1 MASTLMQTRGQK
13 DYEDYIS
20 LLPDCLIH
28 HIFSFLPTRDVVKT
42 CILSKRWQ
50 FVWTT
55 ISDLRFSVWSYDDPF
70 VNTVLMHYKWRKTH
84 SNIDSWIHFAIDH
97 QVEEFFLNLNNCGW
111 DIWWEDYTWSP
122 LLNHCSSLIKL
133 CLRGC
138 RFSSSDGISWSSLKS
153 LSIQNVSDDVLQKIL
168 MGSPVLEHLNLI
180 GCRSV
185 KRIQSR
191 SLRELVIDACW
202 ADYPLE
208 ISTPCLQSL
217 RVRKAYF
224 CKSIR
229 IIEAPSLA
237 KAELDF
243 GLAKSDCRLVKELLF
258 KLQNATQILF
268 GAWCFQVMLPLK
280 VEDVQDSL
288 PNCKSM
294 TLHVP
299 IREFSFPA
307 IANVLATTP
316 NLEKFVIKF
325 ELSAWDASW
334 VYSLNS
340 NSHV

>member
-1 MASTLMQTRGQK
+1 MAVGGGSAGEGAGVIYLWFDG
-13 DYEDYIS
+13 
-20 LLPDCLIH
+20 
-28 HIFSFLPTRDVVKT
+28 
-42 CILSKRWQ
+42 
-50 FVWTT
+50 
-55 ISDLRFSVWSYDDPF
+55 FSVWSYDDSF
-70 VNTVLMHYKWRKTH
+70 VDTVLMRYMWRKVKKFHLDIKEEYYH

-111 DIWWEDYTWSP
+111 DNWWEDYTWSP
-122 LLNHCSSLIKL
+122 LLNHCSSLTKL

-138 RFSSSDGISWSSLKS
+138 RFSSSDSISWSSLKS

-168 MGSPVLEHLNLI
+168 MGSPILEHLNLI

-185 KRIQSR
+185 KGIQSR

-208 ISTPCLQSL
+208 ISTPCLLSL
-217 RVRKAYF
+217 RVRSAYF

-229 IIEAPSLA
+229 IIEAPSLV

-243 GLAKSDCRLVKELLF
+243 GPAKSDCRLLKELLF

-288 PNCKSM
+288 LNCKSL

-307 IANVLATTP
+307 IANMLATTP
-316 NLEKFVIKF
+316 NLEKLVIKF

-340 NSHV
+340 KSHV